1 MFKVS
6 NRNTRKRCEMSL
18 KFTINTPEHLDGVLV
33 SLSLTLTIFYTFF
46 IVNFEHVIVSW
57 MSCFYYS
64 CKLWNDCYS
73 NTRVEVLFKVR
84 VSLVEFAFREVP
96 GKRRTT
102 LPKVNLTACVSL
114 SFLKFLGHCCYTL
127 LVNQKNRAVGSVQK
141 PYLWAFKLLD
151 TAWKTCK
158 VRNRHQISLLILTK
172 FKRMN

>member
-6 NRNTRKRCEMSL
+6 NRNTRKRCEISS
-18 KFTINTPEHLDGVLV
+18 KFAINTPEHLDVVLV

-73 NTRVEVLFKVR
+73 NTPAEVLFKVR

-96 GKRRTT
+96 GKRSTT
-102 LPKVNLTACVSL
+102 LSKVNFTACVSL
-114 SFLKFLGHCCYTL
+114 S
-127 LVNQKNRAVGSVQK
+127 LVNQKNGAVGSVQK

-158 VRNRHQISLLILTK
+158 VRNRQQISVLILTK